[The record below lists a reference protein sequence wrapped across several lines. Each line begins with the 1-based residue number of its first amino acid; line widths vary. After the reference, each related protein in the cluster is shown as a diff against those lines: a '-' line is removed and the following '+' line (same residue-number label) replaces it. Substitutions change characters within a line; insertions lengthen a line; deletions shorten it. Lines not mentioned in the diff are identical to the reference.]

1 MMIARKSSM
10 VWLAVASC
18 YVAGDFAA
26 TAQADGVVTITA
38 NATIGRSGQPPTL
51 VHHDFRLA
59 DRTVQAGD
67 EVATLANG
75 SAVVRFA
82 DYGTVVNLWPE
93 SILLLENVPPR
104 AKHVALGLRLGQ
116 GTAVLTRKASG
127 PGLVALIGAAGQ
139 VQGHVLLEEG
149 SVVVSVVG
157 TEVVVESLQGS
168 ARFINGPLR
177 DAPVA
182 QGEGRLLS
190 AGQRV
195 TAGGDEAPMPVAS
208 GRAEDVWRQVHEITY
223 AFGVQRSTEWIERAE
238 KGDFT
243 PVRSEESRAEP
254 EIVGTDFD
262 PPQRFDQPTQLA
274 AVTTIQA
281 TSVQSLR
288 TVISP
293 AQGLL
298 ESTVP
303 GSVIAGQRFRRSV
316 IIGNPGASGGG
327 SITVN
332 PAAELLIRLA
342 GQ

>member
-1 MMIARKSSM
+1 MIPRKSSM

-18 YVAGDFAA
+18 LVAGEFTA
-26 TAQADGVVTITA
+26 TAQTTGVVTVTA
-38 NATIGRSGQPPTL
+38 NAAIGRSGQPPISVPL
-51 VHHDFRLA
+51 IFRLA
-59 DRTVQAGD
+59 DREVGVGD
-67 EVATLANG
+67 EIVTLANG

-93 SILLLENVPPR
+93 SKLLLENIPSR

-127 PGLVALIGAAGQ
+127 PGFVALVGDTGQ

-149 SVVVSVVG
+149 SVVVSVQG
-157 TEVVVESLQGS
+157 TKVVVESLQGS
-168 ARFINGPLR
+168 ARFISGPLL
-177 DAPVA
+177 DAPLA
-182 QGEGRLLS
+182 AGDGRLLS
-190 AGQRV
+190 AGQQV
-195 TAGGDEAPMPVAS
+195 TAGADEAPMPVAP
-208 GRAEDVWRQVHEITY
+208 GRAEDVWRQIHEITY
-223 AFGVQRSTEWIERAE
+223 AYGVKRSTRWIEQAE

-254 EIVGTDFD
+254 ELVGTDFA

-274 AVTTIQA
+274 AVSTIQA

-293 AQGLL
+293 AQGLV
-298 ESTVP
+298 ESGVP

-327 SITVN
+327 PLTVN

>member
-1 MMIARKSSM
+1 MITRKSSM
-10 VWLAVASC
+10 VWLAVAAFF
-18 YVAGDFAA
+18 VAGEFAA
-26 TAQADGVVTITA
+26 TAQPTGVVTVTA
-38 NATIGRSGQPPTL
+38 NAAISRSGQPPIAVPL
-51 VHHDFRLA
+51 IFRLA
-59 DRTVQAGD
+59 DREVVAGD
-67 EVATLANG
+67 EVVTLANG

-93 SILLLENVPPR
+93 SKLLLENIPPR

-127 PGLVALIGAAGQ
+127 LGLVALVGDTGQ

-157 TEVVVESLQGS
+157 SKVVVESLQGS
-168 ARFINGPLR
+168 ARFINGPLP
-177 DAPVA
+177 DAPLA
-182 QGEGRLLS
+182 QGEGQVLS
-190 AGQRV
+190 AGQQV
-195 TAGGDEAPMPVAS
+195 TVGADEVPMPVPP
-208 GRAEDVWRQVHEITY
+208 GRAEDVWRQIHEITY
-223 AFGVQRSTEWIERAE
+223 AFGVKRSTQWIEQAE

-254 EIVGTDFD
+254 EIVGTDFA

-274 AVTTIQA
+274 AVSTIQA

-293 AQGLL
+293 VQGLV
-298 ESTVP
+298 ESGIP

-316 IIGNPGASGGG
+316 IIGNPGTSGGG
-327 SITVN
+327 PITVN